1 MFGANVE
8 VGEVPK
14 LPSASLPLLCWGTLA
29 PAGVQ
34 DLQASNNRPLFWIY
48 TYMQIVFF
56 GGTSC
61 RGEGQ
66 AVVNVNSIFV
76 ANNQCY
82 RGRKM
87 EPGQESILPH
97 LEILT
102 ALRF

>member
-14 LPSASLPLLCWGTLA
+14 LPSASLPLLCGGAVA

-34 DLQASNNRPLFWIY
+34 DLQASNNRHLFWIY
-48 TYMQIVFF
+48 TCMPTVFW
-56 GGTSC
+56 GTSC

-102 ALRF
+102 ALRL

>member
-1 MFGANVE
+1 MLGANVE

-14 LPSASLPLLCWGTLA
+14 LPSASLPLLCGGTVA
-29 PAGVQ
+29 PARVQ

-48 TYMQIVFF
+48 TYMPIVFL
-56 GGTSC
+56 GYNSC
-61 RGEGQ
+61 RGEEQVGG
-66 AVVNVNSIFV
+66 NVNSIFV